1 MSRKTHQRSRRQAIK
16 SLGLGGLAGFA
27 TPALL
32 AAAPARR
39 KKLPLAAVITEY
51 WKYSH
56 ADVILGKILNGW
68 RQAGGEGPD
77 LELVSVYVDQFPEN
91 DLSRG
96 LARKHGFRIAGTI
109 DEALTLGTNK
119 VAVAGVLSIAEHGK
133 YPYTADTRQHMYPRR
148 RFYDGIVAAMK
159 RCGQFVPVF
168 NDKHLGYRW
177 QDASHMV
184 QTARRHRMP
193 LMAGSSIPVTWRYPA
208 TELPIGSRLEQA
220 LVVGHSTSESYLF
233 HALEALQCIV
243 ERRRGGESG
252 IKAVRAI
259 RGEEIWAAQK
269 RGDWS
274 QSLLK
279 AALGTLDSP
288 TDELKARI
296 GHADT
301 VFFLIEYRDGLKA
314 TAAMFPSAIGPKPPK
329 FSCQLAVA
337 CQVGGQSKPFAC
349 WLKTPGIPFPHFA
362 ELLRG
367 IEHMVHT
374 GKPAYPVERTLLTT
388 GLLDRMMHGMH
399 PQKGKRLRT
408 PELAIR
414 YEPPTWGFA
423 NRKDTNRSESGLD
436 EK

>member
-16 SLGLGGLAGFA
+16 SLGLGGLAGLA

-39 KKLPLAAVITEY
+39 KKLPVAAVITEY

-109 DEALTLGTNK
+109 DEALTLGTDK
-119 VAVAGVLSIAEHGK
+119 IAVAGVLSIAEHGK
-133 YPYTADTRQHMYPRR
+133 YPYTTDTRQHMYPRR

-184 QTARRHRMP
+184 QMARRHRMP

-208 TELPIGSRLEQA
+208 PSSPSAAVSSRPWWSVIAPASRTCSTLWRVCSALSSVVGEAKAGSRRS
-220 LVVGHSTSESYLF
+220 GRF
-233 HALEALQCIV
+233 EA
-243 ERRRGGESG
+243 RR
-252 IKAVRAI
+252 
-259 RGEEIWAAQK
+259 
-269 RGDWS
+269 
-274 QSLLK
+274 
-279 AALGTLDSP
+279 
-288 TDELKARI
+288 
-296 GHADT
+296 
-301 VFFLIEYRDGLKA
+301 
-314 TAAMFPSAIGPKPPK
+314 
-329 FSCQLAVA
+329 
-337 CQVGGQSKPFAC
+337 
-349 WLKTPGIPFPHFA
+349 
-362 ELLRG
+362 
-367 IEHMVHT
+367 
-374 GKPAYPVERTLLTT
+374 
-388 GLLDRMMHGMH
+388 
-399 PQKGKRLRT
+399 
-408 PELAIR
+408 
-414 YEPPTWGFA
+414 
-423 NRKDTNRSESGLD
+423 SGLRRSVATGPSRC
-436 EK
+436 

>member
-1 MSRKTHQRSRRQAIK
+1 M
-16 SLGLGGLAGFA
+16 
-27 TPALL
+27 
-32 AAAPARR
+32 
-39 KKLPLAAVITEY
+39 
-51 WKYSH
+51 
-56 ADVILGKILNGW
+56 
-68 RQAGGEGPD
+68 
-77 LELVSVYVDQFPEN
+77 
-91 DLSRG
+91 
-96 LARKHGFRIAGTI
+96 
-109 DEALTLGTNK
+109 
-119 VAVAGVLSIAEHGK
+119 
-133 YPYTADTRQHMYPRR
+133 
-148 RFYDGIVAAMK
+148 
-159 RCGQFVPVF
+159 
-168 NDKHLGYRW
+168 
-177 QDASHMV
+177 
-184 QTARRHRMP
+184 
-193 LMAGSSIPVTWRYPA
+193 
-208 TELPIGSRLEQA
+208 
-220 LVVGHSTSESYLF
+220 
-233 HALEALQCIV
+233 
-243 ERRRGGESG
+243 
-252 IKAVRAI
+252 
-259 RGEEIWAAQK
+259 
-269 RGDWS
+269 
-274 QSLLK
+274 LK

-337 CQVGGQSKPFAC
+337 CQVARQSKPFAC

-423 NRKDTNRSESGLD
+423 NRKGTDRPEAG
-436 EK
+436 

>member
-1 MSRKTHQRSRRQAIK
+1 MTHQTTRRQA
-16 SLGLGGLAGFA
+16 LTNVGLGGLASLIS
-27 TPALL
+27 PSLL
-32 AAAPARR
+32 AAAPSGR
-39 KKLPLAAVITEY
+39 KKLPVAAVITEY
-51 WKYSH
+51 RKYTH
-56 ADVILGKILNGW
+56 ADVILGKILEGW

-77 LELVSVYVDQFPEN
+77 LELVSVYVDQFPQN

-96 LARKHGFRIAGTI
+96 LARKHGFRIARTI
-109 DEALTLGTNK
+109 DEALTLGTNR
-119 VAVAGVLSIAEHGK
+119 VSVAGVLSNGEHGK
-133 YPYTADTRQHMYPRR
+133 YPYTPDTRQHMYPRR

-159 RCGQFVPVF
+159 RCGQFVPLF

-177 QDASHMV
+177 EDARHMV
-184 QTARRHRMP
+184 ETARRLRIP

-208 TELPIGSRLEQA
+208 RELPIGSRMEQA

-233 HALEALQCIV
+233 HALEGLQCIV

-252 IKAVRAI
+252 VKAVTAI
-259 RGEEIWAAQK
+259 RGEQIWAAEK
-269 RGDWS
+269 RGEWS
-274 QSLLK
+274 QSLLR
-279 AALGTLDSP
+279 AALRTLDSP

-296 GHADT
+296 GHPDAL
-301 VFFLIEYRDGLKA
+301 FFLIEYRDGLKA

-337 CQVGGQSKPFAC
+337 CRLRQQSEPFAC

-374 GKPAYPVERTLLTT
+374 GKPAYAVERTLLTT
-388 GLLDRMMHGMH
+388 GLLDRMMHGMY

-414 YEPPTWGFA
+414 YETPRWGFA
-423 NRKDTNRSESGLD
+423 NRKDTNRSETGRD
-436 EK
+436 EQ